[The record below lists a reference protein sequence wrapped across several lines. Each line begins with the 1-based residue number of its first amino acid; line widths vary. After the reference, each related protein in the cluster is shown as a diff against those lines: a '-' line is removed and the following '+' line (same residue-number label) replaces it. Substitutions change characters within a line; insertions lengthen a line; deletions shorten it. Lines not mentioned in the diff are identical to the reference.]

1 MFFSNFFIVFVVK
14 IYFPKVVYT
23 LDHTFFQKK
32 KGFGGKYCIK
42 VELEF
47 AALFIYRKENWR
59 SRQKI
64 PKAKERTN

>member
-32 KGFGGKYCIK
+32 KVL
-42 VELEF
+42 VEST
-47 AALFIYRKENWR
+47 ALRL
-59 SRQKI
+59 S
-64 PKAKERTN
+64 

>member
-32 KGFGGKYCIK
+32 VL
-42 VELEF
+42 VEST
-47 AALFIYRKENWR
+47 ALRL
-59 SRQKI
+59 S
-64 PKAKERTN
+64 